1 MNPTSKYFFRA
12 PELRH
17 LRVEQYMRYYSS
29 SSREMSQATH
39 EDTVLDDE
47 VIVNAEPDR
56 SHKNYDRF
64 SEGVPEGTRFSSGY
78 QGVEVARR
86 RAQPRLAVA
95 YHPAL
100 EPLGQKREPFYQY
113 RCWEE

>member
-1 MNPTSKYFFRA
+1 
-12 PELRH
+12 
-17 LRVEQYMRYYSS
+17 MRYYSS
-29 SSREMSQATH
+29 TREMSQPTQ

-47 VIVNAEPDR
+47 VVVSAEPER
-56 SHKNYDRF
+56 SHKNHDRF
-64 SEGVPEGTRFSSGY
+64 SEGVPEGTRFPSGY

-100 EPLGQKREPFYQY
+100 EPLGAKREAFYQTAVRKNDCM
-113 RCWEE
+113 RCAYAHGGCSS

>member
-1 MNPTSKYFFRA
+1 
-12 PELRH
+12 
-17 LRVEQYMRYYSS
+17 MRYYSS
-29 SSREMSQATH
+29 TREMSQPTQ

-47 VIVNAEPDR
+47 VVVSAEPER
-56 SHKNYDRF
+56 SHKNHDRF
-64 SEGVPEGTRFSSGY
+64 SEGVPEGTRFPSGY

-100 EPLGQKREPFYQY
+100 EPLGAKREAFYQTAVRKNDCM
-113 RCWEE
+113 RCAYAHGSCSS